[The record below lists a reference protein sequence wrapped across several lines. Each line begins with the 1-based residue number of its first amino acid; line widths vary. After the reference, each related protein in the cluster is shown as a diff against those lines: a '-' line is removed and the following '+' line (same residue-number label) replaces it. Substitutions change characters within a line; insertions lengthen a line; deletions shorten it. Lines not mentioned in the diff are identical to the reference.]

1 MKMRGFVRVTL
12 CAFSFVAGVD
22 CGCGYGRPSVINPRH
37 LGGTDVDKF
46 EGFKANLKMKCGE
59 EFEEQ
64 FLAVQQ
70 VVVAHKDNKVL
81 SYLFEGKWLE
91 NILLQNFLR
100 LLPDNRSTLVTLARC
115 YRVLQLPPSILIRNG
130 AEALSHGWRHFFQ
143 PMRQERGDSF

>member
-70 VVVAHKDNKVL
+70 VVVAHKDKRVL
-81 SYLFEGKWLE
+81 SYLFKGKWLE
-91 NILLQNFLR
+91 NIITAEFFEAFAGQPVNLSNVGSMLSGAAVATFNFDSEWSRSLITR
-100 LLPDNRSTLVTLARC
+100 LAALFSTDASREG
-115 YRVLQLPPSILIRNG
+115 R
-130 AEALSHGWRHFFQ
+130 
-143 PMRQERGDSF
+143 

>member
-70 VVVAHKDNKVL
+70 VVVAHKDKRVL
-81 SYLFEGKWLE
+81 SYLFKGKWLE
-91 NILLQNFLR
+91 NIITAELFEAFAGQPVNLSNVGAMLSGAAVATFNLDSERSRSLITR
-100 LLPDNRSTLVTLARC
+100 LAALFSTDASREG
-115 YRVLQLPPSILIRNG
+115 R
-130 AEALSHGWRHFFQ
+130 
-143 PMRQERGDSF
+143 

>member
-70 VVVAHKDNKVL
+70 VVVAHKDKKVL
-81 SYLFEGKWLE
+81 SYLFKGKWLE
-91 NILLQNFLR
+91 NIITAEFFEAFAGQPVNLSNVGSMLSGAAVATFNFDSEWSRSLITR
-100 LLPDNRSTLVTLARC
+100 LAALFSTDASREG
-115 YRVLQLPPSILIRNG
+115 R
-130 AEALSHGWRHFFQ
+130 
-143 PMRQERGDSF
+143 

>member
-70 VVVAHKDNKVL
+70 VVVAHKDKKVL
-81 SYLFEGKWLE
+81 SYLFKGKWLE
-91 NILLQNFLR
+91 NIITAESFEAFAGQPVNLSNVGSMLSGAAVATFNLDSERSRSLITR
-100 LLPDNRSTLVTLARC
+100 LAALFSTDASREG
-115 YRVLQLPPSILIRNG
+115 R
-130 AEALSHGWRHFFQ
+130 
-143 PMRQERGDSF
+143 

>member
-46 EGFKANLKMKCGE
+46 KGFKANLKMKCGE

-70 VVVAHKDNKVL
+70 VVVAHKDKRVL
-81 SYLFEGKWLE
+81 SYLFKGKWLE
-91 NILLQNFLR
+91 NIITAELFEAFAGQPVNLSNVGAMLSGAAVATFNFDSEWSRSLITR
-100 LLPDNRSTLVTLARC
+100 LAALFSTDASREG
-115 YRVLQLPPSILIRNG
+115 R
-130 AEALSHGWRHFFQ
+130 
-143 PMRQERGDSF
+143 

>member
-1 MKMRGFVRVTL
+1 MKMRGLVRVTL

-70 VVVAHKDNKVL
+70 VVVAHKDKKVL
-81 SYLFEGKWLE
+81 SYLFKGKWLE
-91 NILLQNFLR
+91 NIITAELFEAFAGQPVNLSNVGAMLSGAAVATFNLDSERSRSLITR
-100 LLPDNRSTLVTLARC
+100 LAALFSTDASREG
-115 YRVLQLPPSILIRNG
+115 R
-130 AEALSHGWRHFFQ
+130 
-143 PMRQERGDSF
+143 

>member
-70 VVVAHKDNKVL
+70 VVVAHKDKKVL
-81 SYLFEGKWLE
+81 SYLFKGKWLE
-91 NILLQNFLR
+91 NIITAELFEAFAGQPVNLSNVGAMLSGAAVATFNLDSERSRSLITR
-100 LLPDNRSTLVTLARC
+100 LAALFSTDASREG
-115 YRVLQLPPSILIRNG
+115 R
-130 AEALSHGWRHFFQ
+130 
-143 PMRQERGDSF
+143 